1 MINLV
6 VPSKI
11 VGGSEVESR
20 TGGRASCTLPQG
32 EWKKTDINVLKEKE
46 KKSDKGVGGSELK

>member
-1 MINLV
+1 MRTNKGQEAKRKFKFLIMINLV

-20 TGGRASCTLPQG
+20 TGGRASCTLLQG
-32 EWKKTDINVLKEKE
+32 E
-46 KKSDKGVGGSELK
+46 